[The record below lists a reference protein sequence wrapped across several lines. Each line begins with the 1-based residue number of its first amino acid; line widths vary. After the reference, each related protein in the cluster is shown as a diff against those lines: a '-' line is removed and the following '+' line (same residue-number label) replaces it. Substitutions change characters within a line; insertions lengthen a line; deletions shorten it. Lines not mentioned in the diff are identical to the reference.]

1 MGPVYMVTA
10 SPCRRRWG
18 SAPLFPLLLLLALGL
33 SGCSTIGRPRELPPD
48 FRMLPAEAGRLQEFA
63 AAGAATL
70 EPEESGLLLLPGNRD
85 ALDWR
90 LAMVDNAR
98 ESIDAQ
104 YFLWDDDYTG
114 RLMLKRLLWAADR
127 GVQVRILVDDI
138 FLTHSDRSIAA
149 LTNHP
154 NMDIRIFNPNPS
166 RRTRAGSVFR
176 FMLEFRRLNRR
187 MHNKLFIADGL
198 VAITG
203 GRNIGDNY
211 FGVSPDYNFRDLDV
225 LVVGPVVDDMAQSFD
240 DYWNSPYAFPGQKLH
255 RRGTEEYLERVRER
269 LEDDIARDPRR
280 MVFPAEVSS
289 WDHLLYYAPRD
300 LVPGRVRFVAD
311 HPVERQNRE
320 VVRSL
325 TDLLNGNEGSVQ
337 EILIITPYFIP
348 DQGVLEIFHQLE
360 QDQVDV
366 RLLVPSLASINHTA
380 VHSHYRPHRETLLE
394 KGVELFEYH
403 HLPEGTGRLYADT
416 APFRADFI
424 SMHLKAVVSG
434 QRKTYVGS
442 LNFDP
447 RAMRIN
453 TENGLIIDSRR
464 FNEELRAIVEPM
476 CGEDQAW
483 TVHLNPEGRG
493 LIWTSFEGER
503 RSPPARGPV
512 QRTGEFLARF
522 LPIANQL

>member
-1 MGPVYMVTA
+1 MVIA
-10 SPCRRRWG
+10 SLFQRRRG
-18 SAPLFPLLLLLALGL
+18 VSSAPLFLSLAFAVTLG
-33 SGCSTIGRPRELPPD
+33 GCSTIGRPQELPLD
-48 FRMLPAEAGRLQEFA
+48 HRMLPAETGRLQEFA
-63 AAGAATL
+63 AAGEDRLA
-70 EPEESGLLLLPGNRD
+70 EGESGLLLLPGNRD

-90 LAMVDNAR
+90 LAMVDNAQ

-154 NMDIRIFNPNPS
+154 NMDIRIFNPNPA
-166 RRTRAGSVFR
+166 RRTRAASAFR

-187 MHNKLFIADGL
+187 MHNKLFIADGQ

-211 FGVSPDYNFRDLDV
+211 FGVARGYNFRDLDV

-240 DYWNSPYAFPGQKLH
+240 DYWNSPYAFPGRKLH

-280 MVFPAEVSS
+280 LVFPAEISA
-289 WDHLLYYAPRD
+289 WDHLLYYGARE
-300 LVPGRVRFVAD
+300 LVPARVRFVAD
-311 HPVERQNRE
+311 HPVERDDRE

-325 TDLLNGNEGSVQ
+325 TDLLNGNEGSVR

-348 DQGVLEIFHQLE
+348 DEGVLEIFHQLE

-403 HLPEGTGRLYADT
+403 HEPGGTGRLYADT
-416 APFRADFI
+416 APFQADYI
-424 SMHLKAVVSG
+424 SMHLKAVISG
-434 QRKTYVGS
+434 HRKSYVGS

-453 TENGLIIDSRR
+453 TENGLIIDSRL
-464 FNEELRAIVEPM
+464 FNEQLRAIVAPLCE
-476 CGEDQAW
+476 EDQAW
-483 TVHLNPEGRG
+483 TVILNPDGRG
-493 LIWTSFEGER
+493 LIWTSDEGER

-512 QRTGEFLARF
+512 QRLGEFLARL